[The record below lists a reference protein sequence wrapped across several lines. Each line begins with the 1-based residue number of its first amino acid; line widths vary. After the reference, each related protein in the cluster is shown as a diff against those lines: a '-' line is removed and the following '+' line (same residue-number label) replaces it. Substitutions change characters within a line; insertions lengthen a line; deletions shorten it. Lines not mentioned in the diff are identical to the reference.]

1 MQSKQI
7 APGAPRNEGQKENKM
22 ITITANIPARNLAGR
37 TYAPHTKAFQQNE
50 AGQWFIDFA
59 GDWEKV
65 SEAEVIDVCRR
76 ATNWASIKAAHF
88 QMDGFHSDGPADNTP
103 SHKADY

>member
-1 MQSKQI
+1 MHSKTN
-7 APGAPRNEGQKENKM
+7 APAPRGIRGKENKM
-22 ITITANIPARNLAGR
+22 ITFTASLPARKLAGR
-37 TYAPHTKAFQQNE
+37 VYAAHSKSFQQNE
-50 AGQWFIDFA
+50 AGQWFIDFG

-88 QMDGFHSDGPADNTP
+88 QMDGFHCDAPIDRTP
-103 SHKADY
+103 SHKAD

>member
-1 MQSKQI
+1 
-7 APGAPRNEGQKENKM
+7 M
-22 ITITANIPARNLAGR
+22 INLTANIPARKVAGR
-37 TYAPHTKAFQQNE
+37 TYAAHTKAFQQNE
-50 AGQWFIDFA
+50 AGQWFIDFG

-88 QMDGFHSDGPADNTP
+88 QMVGFHSDDPIDRTPAN
-103 SHKADY
+103 KADY

>member
-1 MQSKQI
+1 MQPVSI

-22 ITITANIPARNLAGR
+22 ITITANIPARKLAGR
-37 TYAPHTKAFQQNE
+37 TYAPHTKAFQQSE
-50 AGQWFIDFA
+50 TGQWFIDLV
-59 GDWEKV
+59 GDLEKV

-76 ATNWASIKAAHF
+76 ATNGASIKAAHF
-88 QMDGFHSDGPADNTP
+88 QMDGFHSAGPVDNTP

>member
-1 MQSKQI
+1 MLTFI
-7 APGAPRNEGQKENKM
+7 ANL
-22 ITITANIPARNLAGR
+22 PARKLAGR
-37 TYAPHTKAFQQNE
+37 VYAAHTKSFQQND
-50 AGQWFIDFA
+50 AGQWFIDFC
-59 GDWEKV
+59 GDWTKV

-88 QMDGFHSDGPADNTP
+88 QMDGSNYGEPIDRTP

>member
-1 MQSKQI
+1 
-7 APGAPRNEGQKENKM
+7 M
-22 ITITANIPARNLAGR
+22 ITLIANIPARKLAGR
-37 TYAPHTKAFQQNE
+37 VYAAHTDAFQQNE
-50 AGQWFIDFA
+50 AGQWFIDF
-59 GDWEKV
+59 GGNWVKV

-88 QMDGFHSDGPADNTP
+88 QMDGFHSDEPIDGTP

>member
-1 MQSKQI
+1 
-7 APGAPRNEGQKENKM
+7 M
-22 ITITANIPARNLAGR
+22 INLTANIPARKFAGR
-37 TYAPHTKAFQQNE
+37 VYAAHSKAFQQNE
-50 AGQWFIDFA
+50 AGQWFIDFG

-76 ATNWASIKAAHF
+76 ATNWTSIRAAHF
-88 QMDGFHSDGPADNTP
+88 QMDGFNSDGPADNTP